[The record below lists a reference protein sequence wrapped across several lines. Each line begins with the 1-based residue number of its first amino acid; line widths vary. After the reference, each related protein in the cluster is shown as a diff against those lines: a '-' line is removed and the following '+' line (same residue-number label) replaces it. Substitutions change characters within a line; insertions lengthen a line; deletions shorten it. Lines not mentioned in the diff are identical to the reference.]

1 MAWEQITP
9 CDVNAMGT
17 RNGYCL
23 QNVRLAFGIPAKYYD
38 AKEAMEANKA
48 AGTLHDIS
56 TLPTDV
62 AVPVFCDTYSPN
74 EHVIIADHGVL
85 YSDGKKLTTL
95 TGMPAFG
102 WGETLNDVR
111 IVERVEDKIEPEA
124 PAKMPAE
131 DEIVEGDLVVPTR
144 LVDYNGIPL
153 KQYDDRYTVLQH
165 VPGSDRVVLSARG
178 QVWAALNIKDVK
190 KVIVNGY

>member
-1 MAWEQITP
+1 MAWKQTIP
-9 CDVNAMGT
+9 CDINAMGT
-17 RNGYCL
+17 RAGYCL

-38 AKEAMEANKA
+38 AKEAMEANKK
-48 AGTLHDIS
+48 AGTLHNID

-62 AVPVFCDTYSPN
+62 AVPVFCDTLSPN
-74 EHVIIADHGVL
+74 EHVIIADHGKF

-111 IVERVEDKIEPEA
+111 IVEKVEDKVEPPKET
-124 PAKMPAE
+124 PKE
-131 DEIVEGDLVVPTR
+131 DEIVAGDIVAPTR
-144 LVDYNGIPL
+144 LVDYNGTPL
-153 KQYDDRYTVLQH
+153 KQYDKDYIVLQH

-178 QVWAALNIKDVK
+178 QVWAALNIKDVR
-190 KVIVNGY
+190 KVK